1 MEFLY
6 DFSFIAQQVAQ
17 TTGFKG
23 MLGDTLLIGGTSIY
37 ESYGDLGAFVNALFK
52 MTISIGAV
60 IAVAQ
65 FVYGGIVYM
74 MTESGAVQMGESKD
88 RMRNA
93 LLGLIML
100 LSTYVVFNQIN
111 PDLLNLN
118 VNLEQIPEKQRGGS
132 PAGGGVNEPSTGCT
146 TTGTC

>member
-1 MEFLY
+1 MEF
-6 DFSFIAQQVAQ
+6 FNEISFLAQQVAQ
-17 TTGFKG
+17 TAGFKG

-37 ESYGDLGAFVNALFK
+37 ESYGDLGSFINAIFR

-74 MTESGAVQMGESKD
+74 MTESGAVQMGESKE

-100 LSTYVVFNQIN
+100 LSTYVIFNQIN

-118 VNLEQIPEKQRGGS
+118 VNLEQISEKQRGGG
-132 PAGGGVNEPSTGCT
+132 PNGGTAPNPETGL
-146 TTGTC
+146 

>member
-1 MEFLY
+1 MDLLN
-6 DFSFIAQQVAQ
+6 DISFIAHQAAQ
-17 TTGFKG
+17 ATGFKG
-23 MLGDTLLIGGTSIY
+23 LLGDSLLIGGVSIY
-37 ESYGDLGAFVNALFK
+37 ESYDNLGAFVNAAFK

-60 IAVAQ
+60 VAVAQ

-88 RMRNA
+88 RMQNA

-100 LSTYVVFNQIN
+100 LSTYVIFNQIN

-118 VNLEQIPEKQRGGS
+118 VNLEQLPETQRGGGTT
-132 PAGGGVNEPSTGCT
+132 GGGTTCTDPNGCP
-146 TTGTC
+146 

>member
-6 DFSFIAQQVAQ
+6 DMSFIAQQVAQ
-17 TTGFKG
+17 ATGFKG
-23 MLGDTLLIGGTSIY
+23 MLGDTLMIGGTSIY
-37 ESYGDLGAFVNALFK
+37 ESYGDLGSFVNALFR

-74 MTESGAVQMGESKD
+74 MTESGAVQMGESKE
-88 RMRNA
+88 RMQNA
-93 LLGLIML
+93 LLGLVML
-100 LSTYVVFNQIN
+100 LSTYVIFNQIN

-118 VNLEQIPEKQRGGS
+118 VNLEQLPEKQNGGTT
-132 PAGGGVNEPSTGCT
+132 PSGRTNPDTGL
-146 TTGTC
+146 